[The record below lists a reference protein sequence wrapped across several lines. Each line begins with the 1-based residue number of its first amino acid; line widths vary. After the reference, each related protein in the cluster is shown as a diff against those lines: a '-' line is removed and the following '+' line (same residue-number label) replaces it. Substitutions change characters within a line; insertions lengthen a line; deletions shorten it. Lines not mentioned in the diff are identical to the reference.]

1 MESKAQGNDAW
12 KYINDLCRSV
22 INCNGLQTFSCRN
35 FTQKCKSRPWKSLS
49 LFIMIVSWHRRCR
62 SLHKKSDIGLR
73 QLTIIVNDRSST
85 YAAIASNKRCN
96 ITVFQLLY
104 RVLRFTAVQLWPGL
118 LPYSKINKV
127 TCGKPCDLQV
137 FIICIGFVDF

>member
-62 SLHKKSDIGLR
+62 SLR
-73 QLTIIVNDRSST
+73 QLTIIANDRSST
-85 YAAIASNKRCN
+85 YAAIASDKRCN
-96 ITVFQLLY
+96 IAVFQLLY
-104 RVLRFTAVQLWPGL
+104 RVLRFIAVQLWPGL
-118 LPYSKINKV
+118 LPHSKINKV

-137 FIICIGFVDF
+137 FIICMSFADF